1 MSLEDSLDG
10 VAPPLVTPFDD
21 GAVDEEALAAVVDH
35 ALAGG
40 VDALVP
46 CGTTGEFAS
55 LDPTERRRVVEATV
69 DAAAG
74 EVPVIAGASATSVAE
89 TVAAVEDAAAV
100 GADAALVL
108 PPYYHTGRE
117 PGGNERFFE
126 AVLERTTLPIVLY
139 NIPVY
144 TGEPIAVETVSALAD
159 RDRVLG
165 IKDSSGDMAYLL
177 SLLRETPAAFRCL
190 QGYDALLVPALR
202 MGVHGGINA
211 LANVFPAVYA
221 ELLEVAA
228 SPRGARLG
236 TEAVVPLFEAC
247 SEYGFAPAT
256 KAALT
261 HLGVIPDDG
270 VRPPLSRVPPA
281 GRERIGEAVD
291 RALEI

>member
-1 MSLEDSLDG
+1 MSPEDALEG
-10 VAPPLVTPFDD
+10 VAPALVTPFED
-21 GAVDEEALAAVVDH
+21 GTVDESALTAVVDH

-55 LDPTERRRVVEATV
+55 LGPAERRRVVEVTV
-69 DAAAG
+69 DAAG
-74 EVPVIAGASATSVAE
+74 DVPVLAGASGTSVTE
-89 TVAAVEDAAAV
+89 TVAAIEDAAAV

-117 PGGNERFFE
+117 PAGNRRFFE
-126 AVLERTTLPIVLY
+126 AVLERTTLPVVLY
-139 NIPVY
+139 NIPAY
-144 TGEPIAVETVSALAD
+144 TGEPVAVETVVALAD
-159 RDRVLG
+159 HDRVLG

-177 SLLRETPAAFRCL
+177 SLVRETPAGFRCL

-202 MGVHGGINA
+202 MGVDGGINA
-211 LANVFPAVYA
+211 LANVLPAVYA
-221 ELLEVAA
+221 ELLETAG
-228 SPRGARLG
+228 SPRGRRLG
-236 TEAVVPLFEAC
+236 AEAVVPLFEAC

-256 KAALT
+256 KAALE
-261 HLGVIPDDG
+261 HRGVIPDDG

-291 RALEI
+291 RALEV